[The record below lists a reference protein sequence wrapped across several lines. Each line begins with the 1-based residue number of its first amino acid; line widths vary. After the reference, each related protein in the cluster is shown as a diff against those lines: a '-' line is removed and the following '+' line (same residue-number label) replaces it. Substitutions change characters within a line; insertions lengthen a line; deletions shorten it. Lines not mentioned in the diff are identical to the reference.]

1 MWNDFGP
8 KSSIASLMKVPA
20 RSITLARTPAVPGA
34 VRWSTRSLGR
44 NSCTRFAITRLER
57 DEAHSSVARVMKSG
71 LNRTRI
77 LFHTGGSKNFL
88 TTSAGASKKPE
99 YVYGPVTGTALGP
112 ISRRPPGRTI
122 QWGSRNGSS
131 GWRGTEYRL
140 RLEREC
146 QFGWTCQ
153 YSPRK
158 WRSVYSRPTPSMC
171 AMSIELPPAG
181 VMRGGGGG

>member
-1 MWNDFGP
+1 MWKDFRP
-8 KSSIASLMKVPA
+8 NSSIASLMKFPA
-20 RSITLARTPAVPGA
+20 RWLPLARTPAVPRA

-88 TTSAGASKKPE
+88 TTAAGSSKKPE
-99 YVYGPVTGTALGP
+99 YVYGPVTGTAFGP
-112 ISRRPPGRTI
+112 ISRRPSGRTI

-140 RLEREC
+140 RLHGGC
-146 QFGWTCQ
+146 QFGWPRWH
-153 YSPRK
+153 SPPR
-158 WRSVYSRPTPSMC
+158 
-171 AMSIELPPAG
+171 
-181 VMRGGGGG
+181 RGGGG

>member
-57 DEAHSSVARVMKSG
+57 DEAHSSVARVMKAG

-88 TTSAGASKKPE
+88 TTSAGSSKKPE
-99 YVYGPVTGTALGP
+99 YVYGPVTGTAFGP
-112 ISRRPPGRTI
+112 ISRRPSGRAV
-122 QWGSRNGSS
+122 Q
-131 GWRGTEYRL
+131 RGA
-140 RLEREC
+140 RE
-146 QFGWTCQ
+146 GGAW
-153 YSPRK
+153 
-158 WRSVYSRPTPSMC
+158 
-171 AMSIELPPAG
+171 
-181 VMRGGGGG
+181 GGGAADR